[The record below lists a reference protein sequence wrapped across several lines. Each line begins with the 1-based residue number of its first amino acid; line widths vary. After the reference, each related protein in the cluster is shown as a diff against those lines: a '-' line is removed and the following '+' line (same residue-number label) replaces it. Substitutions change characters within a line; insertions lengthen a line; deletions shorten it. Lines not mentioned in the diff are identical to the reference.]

1 MLDALGLDQIYDHL
15 RSAMS
20 AMCCDLALWAVGCG
34 CTSISEALLA
44 TSTPDPARTPTRAT
58 RTRTMQRMC
67 TLGRRTNSE
76 ARVASRYLSGFISMA
91 SASWGVTDWPW
102 VPTGRFQG
110 P

>member
-44 TSTPDPARTPTRAT
+44 TST
-58 RTRTMQRMC
+58 
-67 TLGRRTNSE
+67 
-76 ARVASRYLSGFISMA
+76 
-91 SASWGVTDWPW
+91 
-102 VPTGRFQG
+102 
-110 P
+110 